1 MERHNMTS
9 LKCIASAAAPLSPVV
24 AERFIKRLMKQGAD
38 VKLIQGNVSV
48 TLFGT
53 RLNVPHV
60 LILEY

>member
-38 VKLIQGNVSV
+38 VKLIQGMYRS
-48 TLFGT
+48 LCLG
-53 RLNVPHV
+53 LG
-60 LILEY
+60 